1 MDGLSIE
8 SRYIVGVLSSSET
21 AEMMADRW
29 PIEPKAGPY
38 GEAKTGPNP
47 TNPLPASFARPI
59 LTLAAEISGSIHF
72 ATSQRGLGNIRDRQD
87 RWAIGT
93 AALPRQNHQDKVS
106 NRKT

>member
-8 SRYIVGVLSSSET
+8 SRYIVGVLSSPET

-87 RWAIGT
+87 RWAIVT